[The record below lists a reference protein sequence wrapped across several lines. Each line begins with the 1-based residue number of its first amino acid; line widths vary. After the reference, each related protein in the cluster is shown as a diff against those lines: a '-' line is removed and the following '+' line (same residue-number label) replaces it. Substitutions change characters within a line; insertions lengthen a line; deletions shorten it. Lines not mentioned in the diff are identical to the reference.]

1 MRSRGFLLSFTFAG
15 HVDFSLVGLSSP
27 NRMAST
33 KELDNEG
40 WSGWPVGTA
49 SV

>member
-1 MRSRGFLLSFTFAG
+1 MRSRGFQLSFTFAG

-27 NRMAST
+27 DRMAGT
-33 KELDNEG
+33 KKLDNEG
-40 WSGWPVGTA
+40 WNGWPAGTA

>member
-1 MRSRGFLLSFTFAG
+1 MRSPGFLLSFTFAE
-15 HVDFSLVGLSSP
+15 HVDFSLVELSSP
-27 NRMAST
+27 DRMAST

-40 WSGWPVGTA
+40 WNGWSASTA